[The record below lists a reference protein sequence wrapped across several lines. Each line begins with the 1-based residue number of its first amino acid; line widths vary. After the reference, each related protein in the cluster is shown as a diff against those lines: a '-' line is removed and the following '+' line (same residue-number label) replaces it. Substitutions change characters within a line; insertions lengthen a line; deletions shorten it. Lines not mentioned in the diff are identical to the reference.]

1 MPRLRF
7 TYNGYSKVAA
17 TLGRTSTSPAQAISW
32 LTRYAAASLCRRIMM
47 PCSYIVTLTEPAQT
61 PDITKSRRRFSK
73 QDVTVTG

>member
-1 MPRLRF
+1 
-7 TYNGYSKVAA
+7 
-17 TLGRTSTSPAQAISW
+17 
-32 LTRYAAASLCRRIMM
+32 MM